1 MWDILVGLHPFF
13 CIWSLPSADI
23 INDDDDDEEEED
35 DSSSEEEGREEAEE
49 DEEEEE
55 GVGDEDKIG
64 DE

>member
-1 MWDILVGLHPFF
+1 MWYILVGLHTFF
-13 CIWSLPSADI
+13 CIWSLTSADI
-23 INDDDDDEEEED
+23 INDDDDDDEEED

>member
-1 MWDILVGLHPFF
+1 MWYILVGLHTFF
-13 CIWSLPSADI
+13 CIWSLTSADI